1 MMEINLEEADENVPK
16 TDFVY
21 DGGVGNCRCSEL
33 ESRSKKAETRCLELE
48 SEVRM
53 RKSDYEVLETR
64 FRSLEA
70 AHLALQDEIKV
81 LRGRNSEVGD
91 RMVGGYGGKGLIEG
105 AVDLTEESDEEDM
118 VSKLMVE
125 NRVLECEKS
134 KAQNEAEFWKLK
146 FTELESLMSRLQ
158 ESSVL
163 KSTERPVD
171 MMNEGV
177 KSKDGITSNDL
188 PAVDKAVSFMDSAPT
203 LVSPGKGIGNLQP
216 AGNDDSFLVTP
227 CNDTPYKLFT
237 FEKGDHGIE
246 SSKRVKRLLPFREER
261 SPGKQMA
268 PSTPAGVKPA
278 SVIIIDIHGSDD
290 ELNLVHDEI
299 PLTSNWEDVD
309 GKHEIEGIVDS
320 EIETRTITDQNQ
332 EGKEDTVSFIAV
344 SKRKRA
350 SNVFTSDTESDDD
363 NVPIA
368 TLRKMHHE
376 EAVPPATTRGSFT
389 PRKRRLVSLRQSEG
403 VKRCSSRKEGECE
416 LCKLITPTTEDVED
430 DGSDK
435 IGSDSESD
443 SDSLNGFIVED
454 TDTTNC
460 DDSCSD
466 SLQDGSD
473 CNDARS
479 RQEGVSSDS
488 NDEVDFDMII
498 SQLKRKKDHKSD
510 WKFEGEMLAAFGK
523 DPELCMK
530 AVCAL
535 YRQQTSGE
543 KLSKAALCQNQRG
556 FNKIDAYRGCTL
568 AEFLTD
574 GDPQGDLMKSVKEL
588 EAYDRNAVELCRNLA
603 TKYSKQLFEI
613 YKSKEDP
620 YFLPP

>member
-16 TDFVY
+16 TD

-53 RKSDYEVLETR
+53 RKSEYEVLETQ

-70 AHLALQDEIKV
+70 AHLALQDETKV
-81 LRGRNSEVGD
+81 LKG

-118 VSKLMVE
+118 VFKLMAE
-125 NRVLECEKS
+125 NKVLDCEKS
-134 KAQNEAEFWKLK
+134 KAQDEAEFWKLK
-146 FTELESLMSRLQ
+146 FMELKSLMSRVQ
-158 ESSVL
+158 ESES
-163 KSTERPVD
+163 D

-177 KSKDGITSNDL
+177 KSKDGMNLNDL
-188 PAVDKAVSFMDSAPT
+188 PAVDKAVSFMDSAST
-203 LVSPGKGIGNLQP
+203 LVSPGKGMGNLQP
-216 AGNDDSFLVTP
+216 AGNDDSFSVFCGFHNYMSYNNLRSSSSILVFVFVSVTP
-227 CNDTPYKLFT
+227 CSGTPYKHFT
-237 FEKGDHGIE
+237 LEKRDRGIE
-246 SSKRVKRLLPFREER
+246 SSKQVKRLLPFREGR

-278 SVIIIDIHGSDD
+278 SVTIIDIHDSDD

-332 EGKEDTVSFIAV
+332 EGNEDTVSFIAV

-376 EAVPPATTRGSFT
+376 EAVPAATTRGSFT
-389 PRKRRLVSLRQSEG
+389 PRKRRLISLRQSEG
-403 VKRCSSRKEGECE
+403 VKRSSSRKDGESE
-416 LCKLITPTTEDVED
+416 FCKRTPTTEDVED
-430 DGSDK
+430 DDSDK

-479 RQEGVSSDS
+479 GQEDASRDS
-488 NDEVDFDMII
+488 NDEVNFDMII
-498 SQLKRKKDHKSD
+498 SQLKRKKDHKLD
-510 WKFEGEMLAAFGK
+510 WKFEGELLAAFGK

-556 FNKIDAYRGCTL
+556 FNKIDAYRYMNL
-568 AEFLTD
+568 NVY
-574 GDPQGDLMKSVKEL
+574 DLDEHHYHILHSG
-588 EAYDRNAVELCRNLA
+588 
-603 TKYSKQLFEI
+603 
-613 YKSKEDP
+613 
-620 YFLPP
+620 